1 MKKRIIL
8 VTVLVCVAVLMGTG
22 YAQQPAEQPPNPNL
36 KQATAGSPLVWDV
49 DLILRPYVKALT
61 RYYNLNED
69 QEKYTQLLLTQ
80 RVKRFLSDHERD
92 TRSLFGEYWDY
103 QKNGQL
109 PPPEAAKEFA
119 QRAQPLMAAMYKEIV
134 DGNMKWREILND
146 EQKKQHDKDLGGID
160 KTFKELDEKLT
171 RWSKG
176 DVQPTD
182 MPSTVGEQ
190 PRAIMK
196 PEDAWQYYVRMF
208 IVDYR
213 LDEAQQAASWSVL
226 EDLRKE
232 ASAYRLAHKD
242 AFTELEAKYLELAQA
257 DPKTDPKEL
266 EKVRSKR
273 EALDKKRE
281 QLEGSISVGM
291 FNRLK
296 QKLSVIPRSDQREAY
311 EKQKVQLDKV
321 AKQARAELEA
331 RIASQPASQP
341 AASQPTTHAS
351 RSASEKNTRP
361 RKVHTTPRSNSN
373 G

>member
-1 MKKRIIL
+1 MKKRTTL
-8 VTVLVCVAVLMGTG
+8 VTVLVCEAVLLGTG
-22 YAQQPAEQPPNPNL
+22 YAQQPAEQPPNQSFR
-36 KQATAGSPLVWDV
+36 QATTGSPLVWDV
-49 DLILRPYVKALT
+49 DLIMRPYVKLLT
-61 RYYNLNED
+61 RYYNLNEE

-80 RVKRFLSDHERD
+80 RVKRFLGEHERD
-92 TRSLFGEYWDY
+92 TRGLFAEYWDY
-103 QKNGQL
+103 QTSGQL
-109 PPPEAAKEFA
+109 PPPEAAKEFS
-119 QRAQPLMAAMYKEIV
+119 QRAQPLLAAMYKEII
-134 DGNMKWREILND
+134 DGNMKWREILD
-146 EQKKQHDKDLGGID
+146 DQQKKQHDRDLQGID
-160 KTFKELDEKLT
+160 RTFKEFDEKLT

-176 DVQPTD
+176 DVQPAD
-182 MPSTVGEQ
+182 MPSTVGDQ

-208 IVDYR
+208 IVEYR
-213 LDEAQQAASWSVL
+213 LDEAQQAAAWSVL

-232 ASAYRLAHKD
+232 AAAYRLAHKD
-242 AFTELEAKYLELAQA
+242 DFAELEAKCQELAQS

-266 EKVRSKR
+266 EKARSKR

-331 RIASQPASQP
+331 RTASQPASQP
-341 AASQPTTHAS
+341 AASQPATREGS
-351 RSASEKNTRP
+351 SASERTTRP
-361 RKVHTTPRSNSN
+361 RKVHPKPRSDNN
-373 G
+373 